1 MKRGGWLRR
10 LTPLEARTRLRPV
23 SVKRLRE
30 RPIRATVRSL
40 VIERDGSGCYAGQVI
55 NRRRATAITS
65 GWPMTCAGILD
76 VHEVIPRSA
85 WPGGHLVVSNC
96 RLVCRKHHDWID
108 AHEIT
113 AATLGLHGYSWER
126 PGNMPG
132 NMP

>member
-10 LTPLEARTRLRPV
+10 LTPLQTRTRLRPV
-23 SVKRLRE
+23 SAKRLRE
-30 RPIRATVRSL
+30 APTRASVCRQ
-40 VIERDGSGCYAGQVI
+40 VDARDGLGCYAGMVI
-55 NRRRATAITS
+55 NRRRATAIAS
-65 GWPMTCAGILD
+65 GWPTTCAGKID
-76 VHEVIPRSA
+76 HHEVIPRSA
-85 WPGGHLVVSNC
+85 WPGSHLVVSNV
-96 RLVCRKHHDWID
+96 RRVCRKHHDWID